1 MSFLSLKD
9 VTLQF
14 GGVTAVDNVS
24 FEVEEGEVFSLVGP
38 NGAGNQQF
46 LIFYQ
51 DFILQ
56 IMGR

>member
-38 NGAGNQQF
+38 NGAGNQQS

>member
-38 NGAGNQQF
+38 NGAGKST
-46 LIFYQ
+46 IFN
-51 DFILQ
+51 ILK
-56 IMGR
+56 ILYSK